1 MLGFCL
7 TDTTDTY
14 LSFGSLRSGSVWV
27 CEDRVTEYEMRTT
40 PSELKLLASVLGTCN
55 APKKSEDRTGLSLGV
70 LTLELTAA
78 VCFHPSCS
86 SAAVRRHGATSWEHE
101 TQLQGQQRHLTLQD
115 YTLRCTGNHADP
127 FPCRTTC
134 GSAGAGFFYHFHQK
148 APQEICQHIHTDLGI
163 VVPVKQAAGCQVR
176 CIYKRSLLAAQVC
189 RYFPE
194 TDVLDSLTL
203 FCHACCLTGV

>member
-55 APKKSEDRTGLSLGV
+55 APKKSEDRTGLSLGETCPGTVSPIV
-70 LTLELTAA
+70 LGDDLCQMTGRGQQRLKK
-78 VCFHPSCS
+78 
-86 SAAVRRHGATSWEHE
+86 
-101 TQLQGQQRHLTLQD
+101 QGQQRHLTLQD

>member
-101 TQLQGQQRHLTLQD
+101 TQLQGNRRSPSANRGAAKASHSAGLYTALYWKSCRSIPMQDHLWLSRRRIFLSLPSKGSTRQDFVEPLCRRRHLHLQD
-115 YTLRCTGNHADP
+115 NL
-127 FPCRTTC
+127 
-134 GSAGAGFFYHFHQK
+134 
-148 APQEICQHIHTDLGI
+148 
-163 VVPVKQAAGCQVR
+163 V
-176 CIYKRSLLAAQVC
+176 
-189 RYFPE
+189 
-194 TDVLDSLTL
+194 
-203 FCHACCLTGV
+203 